1 LQEKKLLKE
10 ASKAQKAGQKKYA
23 KEKEECESGKHAIKS
38 IVAKIDST
46 VIESCSVEGIL
57 NPGQLS

>member
-38 IVAKIDST
+38 IVAKIST
-46 VIESCSVEGIL
+46 VIESCSVQGIL